1 MLRHTFL
8 RGLPGFALL
17 AAAAPASAQ
26 APSQGQF
33 PGSTPITLVI
43 PYPAGG
49 IGDYLTRLVAKKLGE
64 ELGVSVVVE
73 NKPGANG
80 AIGAAVVANAKPDGH
95 TLMCVPASTLTSNP
109 WLMKNLGYDPLKD
122 FTPLTR
128 LIEFPNVLMV
138 NPEFPAKTLQELI
151 EAAKRKPGSVNYGS
165 VGVGSSTHLQAE
177 MFKRAAGIDIVNIT
191 YKGSAP
197 ALQDLAAGQVQMM
210 FDNLPS
216 AFPLISGKKVR
227 SLAVTGASPSPVLPD
242 VPTIASVVP
251 GFVEV
256 TWWAI
261 LAPAGLPADIA
272 RKLTTA
278 LQKIAGDPDFAK
290 PMTDRGGVVAADGPD
305 ALRAAIQTETEKA
318 GKLIKD
324 LGITAQ

>member
-1 MLRHTFL
+1 MRRHTFL
-8 RGLPGFALL
+8 RGLSGLALL
-17 AAAAPASAQ
+17 AAGGPARAQTASPAP
-26 APSQGQF
+26 F

-49 IGDYLTRLVAKKLGE
+49 IGDYLTRLVGKKLGE
-64 ELGVSVVVE
+64 ELGVTVVVE

-109 WLMKNLGYDPLKD
+109 WLIKSLGYDPLKD

-138 NPEFPAKTLQELI
+138 NPEFPAKTVAELI
-151 EAAKRKPGSVNYGS
+151 DIARRKPGSVNYGS
-165 VGVGSSTHLQAE
+165 VGIGSSTHLQAE

-227 SLAVTGASPSPVLPD
+227 ALAVTGAVPSPVLPD
-242 VPTIASVVP
+242 VPTVASVIP

-256 TWWAI
+256 TWWGI
-261 LAPAGLPADIA
+261 LAPAGLPADVA
-272 RKLTTA
+272 RKLTDS
-278 LQKIAGDPDFAK
+278 LQKIAKDADFAK
-290 PMTDRGGVVAADGPD
+290 PMTDRGGVIVAGGPED
-305 ALRAAIQTETEKA
+305 LRRVIQSETEKA
-318 GKLIKD
+318 GKLIKE
-324 LGITAQ
+324 LGISAQ

>member
-1 MLRHTFL
+1 MRRHTFL
-8 RGLPGFALL
+8 RGLPGLALL
-17 AAAAPASAQ
+17 AAAGPAPAQ
-26 APSQGQF
+26 IPSQGQF
-33 PGSTPITLVI
+33 PGSAPITLVI

-49 IGDYLTRLVAKKLGE
+49 IGDYLTRLVGKKLGE

-80 AIGAAVVANAKPDGH
+80 AIGAAAVAKAKPDGH
-95 TLMCVPASTLTSNP
+95 TLICVPASTLTSNP

-138 NPEFPAKTLQELI
+138 NPDFPAKTVQELI
-151 EAAKRKPGSVNYGS
+151 DIAKRKPGSVNYAS

-177 MFKRAAGIDIVNIT
+177 MFKRATGIEIVNIT

-197 ALQDLAAGQVQMM
+197 ALQDLVAGQVQMM

-216 AFPLISGKKVR
+216 AFPLIGSGKVR
-227 SLAVTGASPSPVLPD
+227 ALAVTGVRPSPVLPD
-242 VPTIASVVP
+242 VPTVASVVP

-261 LAPAGLPADIA
+261 LAPAGLPADVA
-272 RKLTTA
+272 GKLSTT
-278 LQKIAGDPDFAK
+278 LQKIAKDPDFAK
-290 PMTDRGGVVAADGPD
+290 PMTDRGGVIVAGGPD
-305 ALRAAIQTETEKA
+305 DLRSAVQSETEKA
-318 GKLIKD
+318 GKLIKE
-324 LGITAQ
+324 LGITAE

>member
-165 VGVGSSTHLQAE
+165 VGEIG
-177 MFKRAAGIDIVNIT
+177 RAHV
-191 YKGSAP
+191 
-197 ALQDLAAGQVQMM
+197 
-210 FDNLPS
+210 
-216 AFPLISGKKVR
+216 
-227 SLAVTGASPSPVLPD
+227 
-242 VPTIASVVP
+242 
-251 GFVEV
+251 
-256 TWWAI
+256 
-261 LAPAGLPADIA
+261 
-272 RKLTTA
+272 
-278 LQKIAGDPDFAK
+278 
-290 PMTDRGGVVAADGPD
+290 
-305 ALRAAIQTETEKA
+305 
-318 GKLIKD
+318 
-324 LGITAQ
+324 